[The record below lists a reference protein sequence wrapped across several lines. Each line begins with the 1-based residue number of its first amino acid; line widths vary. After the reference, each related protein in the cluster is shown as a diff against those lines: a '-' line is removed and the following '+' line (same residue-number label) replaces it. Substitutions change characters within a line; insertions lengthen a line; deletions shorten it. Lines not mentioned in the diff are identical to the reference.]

1 MSHVARCAGAVARF
15 FAPAVCRDCFV
26 RAAIWREIAL
36 VHLLTP
42 GIWYSDRGVQYLP
55 VRYPERL
62 AKAGAVTSVG
72 GRGDSY
78 ENSMAEPVT
87 G

>member
-1 MSHVARCAGAVARF
+1 MSPVCRGSGAVFRACRLPGF
-15 FAPAVCRDCFV
+15 FRSCCD
-26 RAAIWREIAL
+26 RAGVAL

-42 GIWYSDRGVQYLP
+42 GIWHSDRGVQYLP

-72 GRGDSY
+72 SRGDSY